1 MAPSPHM
8 IFDRTAWSQLRGN
21 TRLTL
26 SSAELEELRGL
37 KVAMSLE
44 EVVEV
49 YLPLARLISLHIT
62 AAGGL
67 QHAVGDFLGRTD
79 VASPYLIGMAGS
91 VAVGKSTAARVLHAL
106 LSRLP
111 HAPRVELITTDG
123 FLLPNAE
130 LSRRG
135 LMRRKGFPESYDRGA
150 LLRFVSDLKS
160 GIPTVQCPRYSHLV
174 YDVIP
179 DDPIIVSRP
188 DIVIIEGLNVLQP
201 SPSPGQLWV
210 ADFFDLTIYID
221 AVLADLRRWYI
232 ERFRALRD
240 TAFRDAASYFHRYTL
255 LTDAEADATALGI
268 WTGINEVNLIENI
281 LPTRERAT
289 LILKKG
295 ENHRI
300 EEVKLRRR

>member
-1 MAPSPHM
+1 MARSPHM
-8 IFDRTAWSQLRGN
+8 IFDRTAWSQLRGEA
-21 TRLTL
+21 RLTL
-26 SSAELEELRGL
+26 SGSELEELRGL
-37 KVAMSLE
+37 NVAMSLE

-49 YLPLARLISLHIT
+49 YLPLARLISLHVA

-67 QHAVGDFLGRTD
+67 HHAVGGFLGRND
-79 VASPYLIGMAGS
+79 VASPYVIGMAGS
-91 VAVGKSTAARVLHAL
+91 VAVGKSTAARVLRAL

-123 FLLPNAE
+123 FLMPNAE
-130 LSRRG
+130 LSARG

-150 LLRFVSDLKS
+150 LLRFVAALKS
-160 GIPTVQCPRYSHLV
+160 GEATVTCPRYSHLV

-179 DDPIIVSRP
+179 DDPIIVHRP

-210 ADFFDLTIYID
+210 SDFFDLTIYID
-221 AVLADLRRWYI
+221 AVLPDLRRWYL

-240 TAFRDAASYFHRYTL
+240 TAFRDSASYFHRYTL
-255 LTDAEADATALGI
+255 LSDEVADEFARSI
-268 WTGINEVNLIENI
+268 WTDVNEVNLIENI

-289 LILKKG
+289 LILKKAG
-295 ENHRI
+295 SHRI
-300 EEVKLRRR
+300 EEIKLRRR

>member
-1 MAPSPHM
+1 MAASPYM
-8 IFDRTAWSQLRGN
+8 TFDRAAWSRLRG
-21 TRLTL
+21 RVQLTL
-26 SSAELEELRGL
+26 TEAELEALRGL
-37 KVAMSLE
+37 KTSMSMA
-44 EVVEV
+44 EVTEV
-49 YLPLARLISLHIT
+49 YLPLSRFISLHIA

-67 QHAVGDFLGRTD
+67 HQTVGDFLGRSD

-91 VAVGKSTAARVLHAL
+91 VAVGKSTAARVLRTL

-111 HAPRVELITTDG
+111 SRPKVELITTDG
-123 FLLPNAE
+123 FLLPNAALTE
-130 LSRRG
+130 RG
-135 LMRRKGFPESYDRGA
+135 LMRRKGFPESYDRSA
-150 LLRFVSDLKS
+150 LLSFVADLKS
-160 GIPTVQCPRYSHLV
+160 GVPTVHCPRYSHLV

-179 DDPIIVSRP
+179 DDPIVVSKP

-210 ADFFDLTIYID
+210 SDFFDLSLYLD
-221 AVLADLRRWYI
+221 AAVTDLRRWYI

-240 TAFRDAASYFHRYTL
+240 TAFRDTASYFHRYTL
-255 LTDAEADATALGI
+255 LSDTEADATALSI

-295 ENHRI
+295 GSHRI
-300 EEVKLRRR
+300 EEVRLRRR